1 MKAMIRFFGAGN
13 SAALAAPGYGVD
25 VTTVNNV
32 DGTKTSTYTVTHTGL
47 LNGLFTINAGGIFY
61 EGTFGYSSSDMGHYW
76 TSTPNTNGN
85 TKAYYLAFYHN
96 VCEVRS
102 GDTNSGDSGVYRS
115 SRLSV
120 RLVRSGN

>member
-1 MKAMIRFFGAGN
+1 MCLEKCETHE
-13 SAALAAPGYGVD
+13 
-25 VTTVNNV
+25 TTVWCV
-32 DGTKTSTYTVTHTGL
+32 SLQEMRLIPPETVCERHETADL
-47 LNGLFTINAGGIFY
+47 CLSRNLNIRGIFY

-85 TKAYYLAFYHN
+85 TKAYYVGFYHN

-120 RLVRSGN
+120 RLVRTAN